1 MELSKNFFTYL
12 TGCFFL
18 KGNIERE
25 SPAVQLYYL
34 KRELNNCTS
43 LERPEK
49 ERRKNTMTGSPPNI
63 EG

>member
-1 MELSKNFFTYL
+1 M
-12 TGCFFL
+12 FFL

-25 SPAVQLYYL
+25 SPVVQLYYL